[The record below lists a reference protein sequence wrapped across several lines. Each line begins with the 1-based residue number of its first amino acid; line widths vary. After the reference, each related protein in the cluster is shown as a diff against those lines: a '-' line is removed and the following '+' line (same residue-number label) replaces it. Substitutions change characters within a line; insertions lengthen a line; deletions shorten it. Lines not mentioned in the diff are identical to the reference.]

1 MSLSKEQLS
10 VAATE
15 QPRKPKCTRCRN
27 HGIIVPKKGHVK
39 CCPFLNCDCW
49 KCDIITRRTRITTLQ
64 RSLKKASKNPQ
75 NKEQRLGVHTA
86 VSAGKPAAEETCS
99 ALAPDEEGLSAALGT
114 DGATERAAANR
125 SKPAAGGQT
134 SAGLDSGEVV
144 PFTSSEEE
152 PHTRFNGP
160 YFGGF
165 GPAAPLP
172 VLHVPWMPG
181 YPSGY
186 GPRPHLLLNRP
197 WWPPVPTGLYNN
209 GLRGPLMFPHSQ
221 PAAPH
226 HPPPQGPGPA
236 AEDCRL
242 VFFTLR
248 PLALPEPGGADILAA
263 PTPSNPTEPDV
274 EELD

>member
-10 VAATE
+10 VAAAE
-15 QPRKPKCTRCRN
+15 QSRKPKCTRCRH
-27 HGIIVPKKGHVK
+27 HGIIVPQKGHVK
-39 CCPFLNCDCW
+39 CCPFLKCDCW
-49 KCDIITRRTRITTLQ
+49 KCYIITQRTHITALQ
-64 RSLKKASKNPQ
+64 RSLKKVSKNPQ

-99 ALAPDEEGLSAALGT
+99 PLAPDEEGLSAALG
-114 DGATERAAANR
+114 TERAAANR

-152 PHTRFNGP
+152 PRTHAP

-165 GPAAPLP
+165 GPVAPLP
-172 VLHVPWMPG
+172 VLHVPWMSG

-186 GPRPHLLLNRP
+186 GPRPNLLLHRP

-209 GLRGPLMFPHSQ
+209 GLRGALMFPHFQ

-226 HPPPQGPGPA
+226 YPPPQGPGPA
-236 AEDCRL
+236 AEDCRP
-242 VFFTLR
+242 VFLTLR
-248 PLALPEPGGADILAA
+248 PLALPEPGGADVLAA
-263 PTPSNPTEPDV
+263 PTVSSVQTH
-274 EELD
+274 

>member
-15 QPRKPKCTRCRN
+15 QPRKPKCTRCRT
-27 HGIIVPKKGHVK
+27 HGIIVPQKGHVK
-39 CCPFLNCDCW
+39 CCPFLNCDCC
-49 KCDIITRRTRITTLQ
+49 KCYIITQRSRSTALQ

-99 ALAPDEEGLSAALGT
+99 TVAPDEEGLSAAFCT

-152 PHTRFNGP
+152 PRTRFNAP

-172 VLHVPWMPG
+172 VLGVPWMPG

-186 GPRPHLLLNRP
+186 GPCPNLLLNRP

-209 GLRGPLMFPHSQ
+209 GLRGPLMYLQ

-226 HPPPQGPGPA
+226 HPPPPGPGPA
-236 AEDCRL
+236 ASQE
-242 VFFTLR
+242 
-248 PLALPEPGGADILAA
+248 EPMSWQH
-263 PTPSNPTEPDV
+263 PPSPPSRTTEPDV